1 MAGEGDHEHS
11 DPNPWVHVARRGTRG
26 EAAALLRGIIANHD
40 DRAHTAHDIAAD
52 TDQELLP
59 ARVASLLERRT
70 HAVQARRATYR
81 HWQEQTR
88 TWWLSSSGGSNS
100 TSAAANTGASITGWV
115 SNHRGI
121 TEKCGGSPGAGTADD
136 CG

>member
-1 MAGEGDHEHS
+1 
-11 DPNPWVHVARRGTRG
+11 VHIARRGTRG

-70 HAVQARRATYR
+70 HAVQARRAAYR
-81 HWQEQTR
+81 HWQEQTQDMLAEQQ
-88 TWWLSSSGGSNS
+88 WWIEQHISCSQHQGLDYGLGLEPP
-100 TSAAANTGASITGWV
+100 W
-115 SNHRGI
+115 NHR
-121 TEKCGGSPGAGTADD
+121 KMWWSPGAGTADD
-136 CG
+136 CW

>member
-26 EAAALLRGIIANHD
+26 EDAALLRGIIANHD

-70 HAVQARRATYR
+70 HAVQARRAAYR
-81 HWQEQTR
+81 QWQEQTQDMAAEQQRWIEQHTSRKPTPGPRLRVGSR
-88 TWWLSSSGGSNS
+88 T
-100 TSAAANTGASITGWV
+100 TV
-115 SNHRGI
+115 
-121 TEKCGGSPGAGTADD
+121 ESPKNVAVPWGRHSR
-136 CG
+136 